1 MTEKKFSE
9 RLKKAHATH
18 SRRVWQIAW
27 PLMLANVSAPLLG
40 LVDIGLMGH
49 QGESRYLAAVTLG
62 ANLFAVIAWGFNFLT
77 MAASGSTAWLMGRG
91 GRVLAVRWL
100 LRLLPPVAVLG
111 LLLLFATPWLIPLG
125 LAFYQP
131 SSELASSAQTYL
143 AIRAWSIPLVLVNL
157 LLAGWF
163 IGIQLTRVNLFAT
176 LCAQA
181 VNILVSVFLVLGLN
195 LGIAGVAA
203 GSVIGDLA
211 AFLIYSGTAF
221 YLYRHNLSTVIHKDI
236 PKLTHYLKLAAPLIL
251 RTFTLLFAF
260 NYFSKLGLG
269 LGTDY
274 VAANAVLISFLLV
287 ISTLLDG
294 FANAAEALVGR
305 AAGASQ
311 RQRIQAAI
319 LATGLWSALFAVAL
333 CLIFALL
340 HEPAIALLTDLSEIR
355 QLAGQYVIWMIT
367 MPLYTWWAYWL
378 DGVFIGLQW
387 VRAMR
392 NVLILSVFG
401 IYWPLSLVVPMESNH
416 SIWALFALMMLLRSL
431 MMLGWLGLRWSRL

>member
-1 MTEKKFSE
+1 MTEKFFSS

-18 SRRVWQIAW
+18 SRRVWHIAW

-49 QGESRYLAAVTLG
+49 QGDSRFLAAVTLG
-62 ANLFAVIAWGFNFLT
+62 ANLFAVVAWGFNFLT

-91 GRVLAVRWL
+91 GRAFATQWL
-100 LRLLPPVAVLG
+100 RRLLPHVAILG
-111 LLLLFATPWLIPLG
+111 VLLLLASPWLIPLG

-131 SSELASSAQTYL
+131 ESELAESAHVYL
-143 AIRAWSIPLVLVNL
+143 SIRAWSIPLVLVNL

-163 IGIQLTRVNLFAT
+163 IGIQKTRVNLWAT

-181 VNILVSVFLVLGLN
+181 VNILLSVLLVLGFE
-195 LGIAGVAA
+195 LGITGVAI
-203 GSVIGDLA
+203 GSVVGDAA
-211 AFLIYSGTAF
+211 AFLIYGGTA
-221 YLYRHNLSTVIHKDI
+221 LRLTMHNLPTVIHRDI
-236 PKLTHYLKLAAPLIL
+236 PKLTHYLQLAGPLIL

-260 NYFSKLGLG
+260 NYFSRLGLN

-274 VAANAVLISFLLV
+274 VAANAVLLSFLLV

-305 AAGASQ
+305 ASGASQ
-311 RQRIQAAI
+311 RAQIQGAI
-319 LATGLWSALFAVAL
+319 LITGLWSAAFAVVL
-333 CLIFALL
+333 CLTFALL
-340 HEPAIALLTDLSEIR
+340 HESAIAWLTDLPTIR
-355 QLAGQYVIWMIT
+355 ALAGEYVIWMIT

-392 NVLILSVFG
+392 NVLLFSVFG
-401 IYWPLSLVVPMESNH
+401 VYWPMSLALPMDTNH
-416 SIWALFALMMLLRSL
+416 SIWALFALMMLMRSL
-431 MMLGWLGLRWSRL
+431 LMMGWLGLRWRHL